1 MTIAQFNSSTQLL
14 LRQQIAITA
23 GLPAT
28 AWTQVNITIYAA
40 QRRRM
45 LTGGVVVD
53 VTIAFSGAAAA
64 ESAASAFASSALL
77 DAALASVGLPP
88 AQITSTQLVTPAA
101 APGTTAAPKLSAAPR
116 WLGCGAHSTL
126 LMPLAALVGAAF
138 IREPI

>member
-88 AQITSTQLVTPAA
+88 AQIT
-101 APGTTAAPKLSAAPR
+101 
-116 WLGCGAHSTL
+116 
-126 LMPLAALVGAAF
+126 
-138 IREPI
+138 